1 MLYTSKEL
9 ILRGRRVLRY
19 LRKRFKTKTA
29 ADIASEAAAAS
40 ALALSQR
47 QEQEQEQREKEQ
59 EEEGDDEDTDAVDNK
74 PPVFVHT
81 ADESNRNVMI
91 ITVPFIFKPGLT
103 RASVMS
109 DVSCPNHK
117 LFLVRDQFLS
127 GFRAS

>member
-9 ILRGRRVLRY
+9 ILRRRRVLRY

-47 QEQEQEQREKEQ
+47 QDQEHDQEHDQEQRQKEQ
-59 EEEGDDEDTDAVDNK
+59 EEEGDPEDTDAVDNK

-91 ITVPFIFKPGLT
+91 ITAPFIFKPGLT

-109 DVSCPNHK
+109 DVSCP
-117 LFLVRDQFLS
+117 DQIQ
-127 GFRAS
+127 

>member
-9 ILRGRRVLRY
+9 ILRRRRVLRY

-47 QEQEQEQREKEQ
+47 QDQEHDQEQREKEQ
-59 EEEGDDEDTDAVDNK
+59 EEEGDPEDTDAVDNK

-91 ITVPFIFKPGLT
+91 ITAPFIFKPGLT

-109 DVSCPNHK
+109 DVSCP
-117 LFLVRDQFLS
+117 D
-127 GFRAS
+127 

>member
-9 ILRGRRVLRY
+9 ILRRRRVLRY

-40 ALALSQR
+40 ALALQD

-59 EEEGDDEDTDAVDNK
+59 EEEGDDEDADAVNNK

-91 ITVPFIFKPGLT
+91 ITAPFIFKPGLT
-103 RASVMS
+103 RASIMS
-109 DVSCPNHK
+109 DVSCPDNTIICW
-117 LFLVRDQFLS
+117 
-127 GFRAS
+127 